1 MPAGPRGMGAEPDK
15 AAFRRGR
22 IITPGTARQL
32 GVFSL
37 FPPPPAQQ
45 RILTTP
51 AGPLAARSAEP
62 ELLWT
67 SFAQLCGGAQV
78 PGYRAL
84 AARYSTWVVDGV
96 PSPAA
101 GGGASAASGVVHAAA
116 EAAWQRFCEVVD
128 VLYDAD
134 VTLFLVGPGPLDWP
148 AAAAVP
154 GLPAR
159 LARAA
164 DRLAL
169 LERVE
174 SDEALAAEHSSGS

>member
-1 MPAGPRGMGAEPDK
+1 MGAEPDK
-15 AAFRRGR
+15 AAFLRGR

-32 GVFSL
+32 GVFGL

-45 RILTTP
+45 RILATCTG
-51 AGPLAARSAEP
+51 ALTARSAEP

-67 SFAQLCGGAQV
+67 SFGHLCGGPAV
-78 PGYRAL
+78 PDYRSL
-84 AARYSTWVVDGV
+84 AVGYSTWVVDEV

-101 GGGASAASGVVHAAA
+101 GVGGSGAAG
-116 EAAWQRFCEVVD
+116 AAWQHFCEVVD

-134 VTLFLVGPGPLDWP
+134 ITLFLVGTGPLDW
-148 AAAAVP
+148 AAADAAVP
-154 GLPAR
+154 GLPAE

-164 DRLAL
+164 DRLTL

-174 SDEALAAEHSSGS
+174 SDEAPAAEHSSGS

>member
-1 MPAGPRGMGAEPDK
+1 MPTGPSGMGAEPDK

-22 IITPGTARQL
+22 IIIPGTARQL
-32 GVFSL
+32 GVFGL

-45 RILTTP
+45 RVLTTP
-51 AGPLAARSAEP
+51 TGPLTVRSAEP

-67 SFAQLCGGAQV
+67 SFAQLCGGPAV
-78 PGYRAL
+78 PDYRTL
-84 AARYSTWVVDGV
+84 AAGYSTWVVDGV

-101 GGGASAASGVVHAAA
+101 GGRASPASGVVQAAA

-134 VTLFLVGPGPLDWP
+134 ITLFLVGPGLLDWP
-148 AAAAVP
+148 AAVAVP
-154 GLPAR
+154 VLPAR

>member
-1 MPAGPRGMGAEPDK
+1 MGAEPDK

-22 IITPGTARQL
+22 IITPGTAGQL
-32 GVFSL
+32 GVFGL

-45 RILTTP
+45 RVLTTP
-51 AGPLAARSAEP
+51 TGPLTARSAEP

-67 SFAQLCGGAQV
+67 SFAQLCGGPAV
-78 PGYRAL
+78 PDYRTL
-84 AARYSTWVVDGV
+84 AAGYSTWVVDGV

-101 GGGASAASGVVHAAA
+101 GGAAASGGVRTAEVAAL
-116 EAAWQRFCEVVD
+116 QHFCEVVD

-134 VTLFLVGPGPLDWP
+134 ITLFLVGPGPLDWP
-148 AAAAVP
+148 AAAAAVP
-154 GLPAR
+154 GLPTE
-159 LARAA
+159 LARTA

>member
-1 MPAGPRGMGAEPDK
+1 MGAEPDK

-22 IITPGTARQL
+22 IITPGTSRQL
-32 GVFSL
+32 GVFGL

-45 RILTTP
+45 RVLTTP
-51 AGPLAARSAEP
+51 TGPLTASSAEP

-67 SFAQLCGGAQV
+67 SFAQLCGGPEV
-78 PGYRAL
+78 PDYRTL
-84 AARYSTWVVDGV
+84 AAGYSTWVVDGV
-96 PSPAA
+96 PSRAA
-101 GGGASAASGVVHAAA
+101 GGGVPAASGAVRAA
-116 EAAWQRFCEVVD
+116 EVAAWQHFCEVVD

-134 VTLFLVGPGPLDWP
+134 ITLFLVGPGPLDW
-148 AAAAVP
+148 AAAAAALP
-154 GLPAR
+154 GLPAE